1 MTNVIFALIATFS
14 YSVASRNLDWPS
26 WIIAA
31 LIAVVGYV
39 NCTYIKKRKI
49 WRQQVA
55 IGIFSIAFSLV
66 IVFVLITNITNKWIV
81 AFAVSIAT
89 VILALSMNVGIQ
101 IISVSPV
108 DKRLDMYRKNIVACI
123 NNMGIY
129 YATIFIT
136 NSKFVA
142 SVLTSFCVI
151 AVICPITGL
160 LPKEG
165 RSKKNTQ
172 IKFTAATIAFAL
184 GLALNL
190 YGKAF
195 PVILGISPVIE
206 LAIYRLFLSC
216 YIKPKKKI
224 AQPII
229 PDIGMANHQQ
239 CNCESEPNLTTET
252 ETQQEPETEK
262 VADVN
267 DSKVITHKTSVVKVK
282 KHKHKRKIPKI
293 RKIKTRIQ

>member
-1 MTNVIFALIATFS
+1 MQNVISALLATFS
-14 YSVASRNLDWPS
+14 YSVATKNLDWPS
-26 WIIAA
+26 WTVAA
-31 LIAVVGYV
+31 LIAVIGYA
-39 NCTYIKKRKI
+39 NCMYIKKRKI

-55 IGIFSIAFSLV
+55 IGTFSVALTTA
-66 IVFVLITNITNKWIV
+66 IVFVLMTNITNIWIV
-81 AFAVSIAT
+81 AFAVSIVSAM
-89 VILALSMNVGIQ
+89 LALSSNIGIP
-101 IISVSPV
+101 IVSRAPV
-108 DKRLDMYRKNIVACI
+108 DKKLDMYRKNIVACL
-123 NNMGIY
+123 NNIGIY
-129 YATIFIT
+129 YATVFVA

-142 SVLTSFCVI
+142 ALLSSFCVI
-151 AVICPITGL
+151 AAICPITGL

-229 PDIGMANHQQ
+229 PDISMANHQQ

>member
-81 AFAVSIAT
+81 AFVVSIAT

>member
-55 IGIFSIAFSLV
+55 IGIFSAVLTST

-160 LPKEG
+160 LPKKG
-165 RSKKNTQ
+165 RNRKNIQ

-206 LAIYRLFLSC
+206 LAIYKLFLSC

-239 CNCESEPNLTTET
+239 CNCESEPKPTTET
-252 ETQQEPETEK
+252 ETQQEPEPEK
-262 VADVN
+262 VVDVK
-267 DSKVITHKTSVVKVK
+267 DSKVITPKKIGVVKVK
-282 KHKHKRKIPKI
+282 KHKSKSPKI
-293 RKIKTRIQ
+293 RKIKTRIQR